1 MHLDRTGGREAH
13 QLAGTQGCLV
23 LLVTVSKSRRCSAA
37 PPGQLDGHSLHK
49 EDGRAHSLSLCK
61 ESHLLSAI
69 RRNLTLLLPQWISTQ
84 ENIEADFLSRHRLQR
99 CDFKLAPSEIR
110 KIFRRLQIWPILE
123 AFVSS
128 GSYQIPRNMT
138 WEQDSRAMAINALD
152 YYWDPETWIFPL
164 VPPHFSSTG
173 GCSRA
178 ADHGDSDLSGVEG
191 RNMVAS
197 VD

>member
-37 PPGQLDGHSLHK
+37 PPGQLDSHSLHK
-49 EDGRAHSLSLCK
+49 EDGRAHSLSSCK
-61 ESHLLSAI
+61 ESHL
-69 RRNLTLLLPQWISTQ
+69 TLLLTQWISTQ
-84 ENIEADFLSRHRLQR
+84 ENIETDFLSRHRLQR

-110 KIFRRLQIWPILE
+110 KIFRRLQIWPILD
-123 AFVSS
+123 AFMSS

-152 YYWDPETWIFPL
+152 YYWDPETWIFPQS
-164 VPPHFSSTG
+164 PSFI
-173 GCSRA
+173 
-178 ADHGDSDLSGVEG
+178 
-191 RNMVAS
+191 
-197 VD
+197 